1 MWELIRIARSWVW
14 PYVREAVQEL
24 REHGREVFQEASLAV
39 RAADK
44 MDLPGE
50 MKRVH
55 VRERVIR
62 EMVEQER
69 YPPGWMINLCIEL
82 AVARM
87 RLLGGGVGGGPA

>member
-1 MWELIRIARSWVW
+1 MWGLIKIARSWVW
-14 PYVREAVQEL
+14 PHLRAALEEL
-24 REHGREVFQEASLAV
+24 RDHGREVYSEATLAV
-39 RAADK
+39 LAAEM

-62 EMVEQER
+62 EMVDQDR
-69 YPPGWMINLCIEL
+69 YPPGWLVNLCIEL

-87 RLLGGGVGGGPA
+87 RVVGGGTPE